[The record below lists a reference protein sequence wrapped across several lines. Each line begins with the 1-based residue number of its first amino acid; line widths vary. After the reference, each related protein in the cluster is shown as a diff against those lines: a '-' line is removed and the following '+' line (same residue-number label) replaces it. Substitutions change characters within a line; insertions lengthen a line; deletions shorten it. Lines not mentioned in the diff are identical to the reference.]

1 MSHHVEDDKTPR
13 AQRAKELKLTRK
25 QRMFADT
32 IIANPRITG
41 EKAAIQVYGKSNK
54 ELSPNV
60 ARSIASENLTKP
72 NIMVYLQQH
81 AVEAEKTMYRVMN
94 RSEQLM
100 EESPGYAAVAKS
112 AASDI
117 LDRIHGKATQQV
129 ETTSKQV
136 VINIDLT
143 SE

>member
-1 MSHHVEDDKTPR
+1 MSHNVEDDKTPR
-13 AQRAKELKLTRK
+13 AQRVKELKLTRK
-25 QRMFADT
+25 QKAFADG
-32 IIANPRITG
+32 ILAEPK
-41 EKAAIQVYGKSNK
+41 KAATLVALETYGKPDK
-54 ELSPNV
+54 PTTYMT
-60 ARSIASENLTKP
+60 AAQIAEDNLKKP
-72 NIMVYLQQH
+72 QIMLYLQQH